1 MIHSLP
7 KLLISLTLLAIFTQA
22 HASVVISGT
31 RVIFPAQE
39 REVTVNLTNTAKTP
53 SLVQVWLDDGDAEA
67 PPETLQVPFTIT
79 PVLTRIEPEQGQAI
93 RLIHNGAPMSKD
105 RETLYWLNMLEVPP
119 KAQQANHLQMAFRTR
134 IKLMY
139 RPQGLPGKAA
149 EAPAQVTWSTM
160 DGENGKGLVLI
171 GRNPTAYYINMGE
184 IIYEQNG
191 KAELLGTGYIAPFS
205 SERFV
210 IKEHSTPHADARV
223 KIISINDYGA
233 GTPNTFS
240 LDKLR

>member
-1 MIHSLP
+1 MTQSLP
-7 KLLISLTLLAIFTQA
+7 KLLASLILLAMFSQA

-39 REVTVNLTNTAKTP
+39 REVTVNLNNQGTSPA
-53 SLVQVWLDDGDAEA
+53 LVQVWLDDGDIEA
-67 PPETLQVPFTIT
+67 PPETQQVPFAVT

-93 RLIHNGAPMSKD
+93 RLIHSGAPMSKD

-119 KAQQANHLQMAFRTR
+119 KAKEDNHLQLAFRTR

-149 EAPAQVTWSTM
+149 EAPAQVTWNAVQ
-160 DGENGKGLVLI
+160 GENGKGLVLI
-171 GRNPTAYYINMGE
+171 GHNPTAYYVNMGE

-191 KAELLGTGYIAPFS
+191 KAEALGTGYIAPFS

-210 IKEHSTPHADARV
+210 INEHSTISADAQV
-223 KIISINDYGA
+223 KFISINDYGA
-233 GTPNTFS
+233 GTPNTS
-240 LDKLR
+240 ILGSSR